1 MPRVAK
7 VRNGQAVFQKS
18 LCIKVEY
25 IAVYGFALDQWIT
38 LREVLGELD
47 SKLRFASFAGL

>member
-7 VRNGQAVFQKS
+7 VRNGQAVFKS
-18 LCIKVEY
+18 LCTKVDY

>member
-1 MPRVAK
+1 MGKP
-7 VRNGQAVFQKS
+7 FSKS
-18 LCIKVEY
+18 LCTKVEY

-38 LREVLGELD
+38 LREVLGGPD